1 MPQSRSFL
9 RFLSRKES
17 TPYAALFKRYD
28 RLLKMSLLLLLSSQS
43 RVTSLLTMSS
53 FSDDTGLSFQ
63 FQVTR
68 HRVFME
74 RESHEHA
81 RTYLSTTPATS
92 LDDADDGSFL
102 RLSRP
107 KIGQGDQEKK
117 RRKVKGEEKSQK
129 KRKTGNPGTIR
140 GLNHLK
146 ITL

>member
-1 MPQSRSFL
+1 
-9 RFLSRKES
+9 
-17 TPYAALFKRYD
+17 
-28 RLLKMSLLLLLSSQS
+28 
-43 RVTSLLTMSS
+43 
-53 FSDDTGLSFQ
+53 
-63 FQVTR
+63 
-68 HRVFME
+68 ME

-107 KIGQGDQEKK
+107 KAGQRDLEKRERK
-117 RRKVKGEEKSQK
+117 SQRRRKKSEEK
-129 KRKTGNPGTIR
+129 KTGNPGTIR